1 MSEILTSPRPS
12 RFGRA
17 VGFRLAGIGGAVP
30 DRVVTNADLARLGCD
45 PEWIVAR
52 SGIHERR
59 HAAPH
64 EATSDLAAAAGR
76 AALAAA
82 GAAVGDVDL
91 LVLGTFTPDTCIPS
105 TACIVQ
111 EKLGL
116 DAPAMDVTA
125 ACAGFAYALVTA
137 ANFLAAGSSR
147 LVLAIGADTNS
158 RFVDPEDVKTWPL
171 FGDGAGAVLL
181 EAAGPDATGRER
193 GLLAFSLG
201 SDGRGADLL
210 VCPMSGTRQPV
221 FPAGRIRPGRLQQH
235 RPRPVAEQRPGLDVF
250 GIDDAGVGVGADH
263 QGQPARPS
271 RDEVGRGHQRIR
283 EAGTGG
289 RHVHRRGVEAER
301 LLDQTGGRG
310 NTGVGREGAEHEQ
323 VDVGR
328 RRAGPVDRRPAGRRR
343 QVARRRLGGRV
354 PPLVNAGAGHDPLRV
369 AAQPSE
375 VGIGDHPL
383 GHRRTDPGQPK
394 PDGAAET

>member
-17 VGFRLAGIGGAVP
+17 VGFRLAGTGGAVP

-76 AALAAA
+76 AAIAGSGAAA
-82 GAAVGDVDL
+82 ADVDL

-111 EKLGL
+111 ERLGL

-137 ANFLAAGSSR
+137 ANFLASGSSR

-181 EAAGPDATGRER
+181 EAAGPDASGRER

-210 VCPMSGTRQPV
+210 VCPMSGSRQPV
-221 FPAGRIRPGRLQQH
+221 SAAGLARREQFMRMDGRAVFKWAIRLAEENIRQVTDRAGVPLEAVDLFVLHQANARIVEGAREALGLPQEKVALNLDRYGNTSSGSIPLALDEAWRAGRVGPGSTVVVCGFGGGLAWGSAVWRL
-235 RPRPVAEQRPGLDVF
+235 
-250 GIDDAGVGVGADH
+250 
-263 QGQPARPS
+263 
-271 RDEVGRGHQRIR
+271 
-283 EAGTGG
+283 
-289 RHVHRRGVEAER
+289 
-301 LLDQTGGRG
+301 
-310 NTGVGREGAEHEQ
+310 
-323 VDVGR
+323 
-328 RRAGPVDRRPAGRRR
+328 
-343 QVARRRLGGRV
+343 
-354 PPLVNAGAGHDPLRV
+354 
-369 AAQPSE
+369 
-375 VGIGDHPL
+375 
-383 GHRRTDPGQPK
+383 
-394 PDGAAET
+394 